1 MKMASK
7 KKINLIIEHN
17 SSCIKLEILP
27 NVEFLEVSKKQT
39 NQSLISKQIAKQLLN
54 MFEVSI
60 NNNEMPESFTLHYK
74 KPSDELRS
82 IGAEF
87 THIKGDGDC
96 LYGAIIHQLFGYSI
110 GSDKYKAAIISLR
123 RDVVSTIRSNY
134 SDFEIS
140 LKGSVYEKFEA
151 MNKDVADIDQ
161 ECALHLDE
169 MLTVGF
175 WGGGETVKAASQI
188 HKVNI
193 LIMSE
198 GEDSRFTFG
207 FNKSFDRT
215 LLIAFRLAGKRSSI
229 RDHYDSVV
237 RIEDTDIYDLS
248 KCLSTTSYIIE
259 DDSKNDSDI
268 VLID

>member
-1 MKMASK
+1 MVPM
-7 KKINLIIEHN
+7 KKINSFIEHN

-27 NVEFLEVSKKQT
+27 NVEFLESSKKQT
-39 NQSLISKQIAKQLLN
+39 NQSLIANQIAEQLLN
-54 MFEVSI
+54 VFEISI
-60 NNNEMPESFTLHYK
+60 NNNEEPEAFKLHYK
-74 KPSDELRS
+74 KPGSKLHS
-82 IGAEF
+82 IAAEF

-96 LYGAIIHQLFGYSI
+96 LYSAIAHQLFGYII

-123 RDVVSTIRSNY
+123 NDVVSTIRSNY

-151 MNKDVADIDQ
+151 MNENVDDIDQ

-169 MLTVGF
+169 MLKDGF

-188 HKVNI
+188 HRVNI

-198 GEDSRFTFG
+198 GEDCRFTVG
-207 FNKSFDRT
+207 FNKSFGRT
-215 LLIAFRLAGKRSSI
+215 LIIAFRLAGKKSSL

-237 RIEDTDIYDLS
+237 RIEDNEIYNLS
-248 KCLSTTSYIIE
+248 KYLSTTSCIIE
-259 DDSKNDSDI
+259 DDSQNDSDV